1 MPSLLLLPGDRDGA
15 VQGLGCLSPSI
26 PPSPRTGDGLSVT
39 WWLQCDSRLCH
50 QGHHHF
56 LVAGTWM
63 AVCQVGPAPHV
74 HLPHR
79 AIPTPPRLGRG
90 ICHRNGPFAPQQTPL
105 LPMSSWPVGPF
116 QHYPDTAVRCPMGT
130 ALVHTSSPLCTS
142 CCAQGCASQ
151 TYSMASRVP
160 KSITQNSLCRAKSRT
175 SSEPC
180 GNQAGSH
187 LQHPTDK
194 SPQVQPWHPWTH
206 LPTAPRSL

>member
-56 LVAGTWM
+56 LVAGTRM

-90 ICHRNGPFAPQQTPL
+90 ICHRNGPLCPSADPSAPHVQLASGAIPA
-105 LPMSSWPVGPF
+105 LPR
-116 QHYPDTAVRCPMGT
+116 H
-130 ALVHTSSPLCTS
+130 
-142 CCAQGCASQ
+142 
-151 TYSMASRVP
+151 
-160 KSITQNSLCRAKSRT
+160 
-175 SSEPC
+175 SSEMSH
-180 GNQAGSH
+180 GNSPRTHQQPSLH
-187 LQHPTDK
+187 LMLCPRLC
-194 SPQVQPWHPWTH
+194 
-206 LPTAPRSL
+206 LPDLLYGISCPKKHNPKLIV